1 MSLRRSFSCLTALTL
16 QMLCAAHGTFG
27 PRAEK
32 DVARPPPEE
41 ASQHLNTSAL
51 NTLLAFEPYQEL
63 ASRASAEPEAQQQPN
78 ILFSPLGLASAAA
91 LLSRA
96 SGPESRSRA
105 LPLLGLAADSTEQS
119 VEHAV
124 SALAAL
130 LHNLTLPEEEGGGG
144 GGGTTGGA
152 GDGGSDDGSSADAAE
167 AATHAGGQLKVWSGL
182 QADGKQSDYQ
192 SFLSG
197 NHRQGSS
204 DSSEASPKDLESS
217 DELELRNYA
226 YFKGRSF
233 WAA

>member
-32 DVARPPPEE
+32 DFVRPPPEE

-63 ASRASAEPEAQQQPN
+63 AGRASAEQQPN
-78 ILFSPLGLASAAA
+78 VLFSPLGLASAVA
-91 LLSRA
+91 LLSRV
-96 SGPESRSRA
+96 SGPESRSQA

-119 VEHAV
+119 VDHTV
-124 SALAAL
+124 SALADL
-130 LHNLTLPEEEGGGG
+130 LHNLTLPEEGG

-197 NHRQGSS
+197 NHHQGSS
-204 DSSEASPKDLESS
+204 NFSEASQKDLESS
-217 DELELRNYA
+217 DKLELHNYA